1 MAITAKL
8 SGQEPLSATVAEQEK
23 ASATLPGGITVIQHP
38 KHYIPSVTQED
49 AETMV
54 VSFAPSEDGMEPID
68 DAVITLPVGP
78 QGPEGPSGVLGTDD
92 TLTLSEDGI
101 LSVNTADKPEAD
113 NTLPITAAAV
123 HTTVGNIEVLLGT
136 I

>member
-8 SGQEPLSATVAEQEK
+8 SEQDKMSATVAEQEEV
-23 ASATLPGGITVIQHP
+23 SATLPGGMTVIQYP
-38 KHYIPSVTQED
+38 KHYIPSVTQENE
-49 AETMV
+49 ETMV
-54 VSFAPSEDGMEPID
+54 VSFVPSDDGMELVD
-68 DAVITLPVGP
+68 DAVIILPVGP
-78 QGPEGPSGVLGTDD
+78 RGEKGESGVLGTDD
-92 TLTLSEDGI
+92 TLRLSEDGI

-123 HTTVGNIEVLLGT
+123 HTTVGNIEVLLET